1 MRRAEIKFGGRA
13 AAPRVED
20 MRAPWKSLWRVSMA
34 LAASRGLCWACLR
47 CCCCDGG
54 AWKASPSSSSS
65 SSSSSPC
72 WRPPPPPCRRLP
84 RILLPP
90 AQIFVYSSPAG
101 PASSAAAAACGRW
114 LRRRGLDRCVNL
126 VAMLDGHVEDFDC
139 AGVERE
145 DFCLGH
151 ELEKY
156 KVDNQLGSPAESGRG
171 PCTRTE
177 CARRSSASTSEQQTP
192 FFWFQVHQRSRAK

>member
-65 SSSSSPC
+65 SSSSSSPC
-72 WRPPPPPCRRLP
+72 CRPPPPPCRRLP

-101 PASSAAAAACGRW
+101 PAASAAAAACGRW
-114 LRRRGLDRCVNL
+114 LFVDVDSTGASISSRCLTAMSRTSTVPASSMKIFVSGTNL
-126 VAMLDGHVEDFDC
+126 RSTKSIINSA
-139 AGVERE
+139 A
-145 DFCLGH
+145 
-151 ELEKY
+151 
-156 KVDNQLGSPAESGRG
+156 SGRG